1 MLANSAKNLTKAN
14 ATAGSTG
21 TTNNKAAATAKNI
34 AQGLISKGYNTL
46 EQLTKVLSTQNLTAE
61 QKNAITDAFN
71 EQLGWKAPLTFN

>member
-14 ATAGSTG
+14 TTTGSTG
-21 TTNNKAAATAKNI
+21 TTNNKATATAKNI

-46 EQLTKVLSTQNLTAE
+46 EQLTKVLSAQNLTAE